1 MANEIK
7 KADPITVKVN
17 AGTMVGS
24 AYSQVVSVT
33 VTDVDLT
40 LEFVYINPRT
50 KTDGQVVAR
59 VTLPLAAGINLAK
72 TISQTVMQHESKKK
86 GIN

>member
-1 MANEIK
+1 MDKEPTKTEELTVNVKAN
-7 KADPITVKVN
+7 TV
-17 AGTMVGS
+17 TGS

-59 VTLPLAAGINLAK
+59 VTLPLVAGVNLAK
-72 TISQTVMQHESKKK
+72 VINDTIMQHQSKKK
-86 GIN
+86 GKN